1 MSTGYA
7 VFELLAGQAGPLLAV
22 MVAVGVTTWLVTWR
36 RPGAGWA
43 ARLAPAAAGADPGL
57 PARLAWPV
65 QVPRQ
70 VDPDARRGHRPRA
83 PSPSPARTAPV

>member
-7 VFELLAGQAGPLLAV
+7 VFELLAGQAGPLLAA

-36 RPGAGWA
+36 RPGARWA
-43 ARLAPAAAGADPGL
+43 ARISPAAAGAEPG
-57 PARLAWPV
+57 PAVRLTWPV

-70 VDPDARRGHRPRA
+70 LHPDARRGHRPRA
-83 PSPSPARTAPV
+83 PSHSPARTAPV